1 MAIAAADKVVH
12 GNDLTYI
19 TQQYKNYFQ
28 AKESGKGL
36 STNDYTTTEKNKLAG
51 IDASADVNVIETV
64 KLNGTALTPDANKA
78 VNVEA
83 LPISGGT
90 ATGPI
95 TVAEVS
101 GNTVSSD
108 QTVVYHDRVVV
119 ANGLIGSATRT
130 IGVYADKIDATVAIP
145 NTANTGTYSFTFPA
159 ASGVLALRSQIPA
172 ALSELSDDV
181 GYLTSSDLSDYVPL
195 AGGTM
200 DTGASLTFVDGTN
213 SEDITEIESGKI
225 AVKRLNLP
233 STDPDE
239 AFAITLDSTTPEV
252 IVNAPDF
259 GMSAKYR
266 FSEIVHRKN
275 NTNYTLSFPTESG
288 TLAVTTDIPPVS
300 YILNNSNLTGTPTA
314 PTASAGTNTTQVATT
329 AFVTTA
335 VNNAIGSVVGLSFN
349 TDYSTY
355 AALAETTGTGGVI
368 YLIPNSGTSP
378 NSYDEYFWN
387 GSGYE
392 KFGTTDVD
400 LSGYVQTSALETLTT
415 SEITTLLNL

>member
-36 STNDYTTTEKNKLAG
+36 STNDYTTEEKTKLAG
-51 IDASADVNVIETV
+51 IDAGADVNVIETV
-64 KLNGTALTPDANKA
+64 KFNGTALTPDANKA
-78 VNVEA
+78 VDVEA

-90 ATGPI
+90 VTGPI

-101 GNTVSSD
+101 GNIVSA

-119 ANGLIGSATRT
+119 ANALAGSAART
-130 IGVYADKIDATVAIP
+130 IAVYAGKIDATVAIP
-145 NTANTGTYSFTFPA
+145 NTSTTGTYSFTFPA

-181 GYLTSSDLSDYVPL
+181 GYLTSSDLSTYAPL
-195 AGGTM
+195 
-200 DTGASLTFVDGTN
+200 
-213 SEDITEIESGKI
+213 
-225 AVKRLNLP
+225 
-233 STDPDE
+233 
-239 AFAITLDSTTPEV
+239 
-252 IVNAPDF
+252 
-259 GMSAKYR
+259 
-266 FSEIVHRKN
+266 
-275 NTNYTLSFPTESG
+275 
-288 TLAVTTDIPPVS
+288 VS
-300 YILNNSNLTGTPTA
+300 PALTGTPTA

-329 AFVTTA
+329 EFVTTA
-335 VNNAIGSVVGLSFN
+335 VNNAIGSVTGLSFN

-355 AALAETTGTGGVI
+355 AAMAATTGSAGVI

-415 SEITTLLNL
+415 SEINTLLNL